1 MDVRGPEKPAHRP
14 ALQTATLWLVL
25 AVTGHPL
32 LFAQGANQQ
41 ASSAFPESTSNN
53 PATGDGFEQN
63 SAADS
68 NTGDGKLAEIQLAHR
83 AWIREFSAIRIQWK
97 EWHKAT
103 LWLQD
108 RSVHLKMR
116 LEDSP
121 MFSTGELCWKRNA
134 GTTLLETV
142 YNAGRSS
149 NRILLGRD
157 GSMLWLASSP
167 LDGSSLRWDSVQQLP
182 YILDQP
188 IRISRGTV
196 GLRGFWDFA
205 LGSFTLRVTG
215 AEFGGLEL
223 VDGHE
228 CVVVRRTSPDSTS
241 TEESFWLDRKLGY
254 LPRRYLRIRHSS
266 RTTRVEDW
274 TADEFRELRP
284 GFFLPWHGSVRL
296 NREPWPGY
304 EWQFT
309 EADLKPVF
317 PASQFA
323 VPIEFENAVADNAMN
338 VPGPPPPE
346 AVVTQSL
353 SHNTVTGITL
363 CVLFIVVLR
372 VFRKNLFRRSA

>member
-1 MDVRGPEKPAHRP
+1 MSVRGPDKPARSP
-14 ALQTATLWLVL
+14 AVRTATLWLL
-25 AVTGHPL
+25 MAVTVSPA
-32 LFAQGANQQ
+32 FAQHDTQQ
-41 ASSAFPESTSNN
+41 TSPGFVEATSNN
-53 PATGDGFEQN
+53 PATEQG
-63 SAADS
+63 SAPPSAEDS
-68 NTGDGKLAEIQLAHR
+68 ISGERWMTEIQLAHR

-103 LWLQD
+103 LWFQD
-108 RSVHLKMR
+108 QSIHLKTR

-134 GTTLLETV
+134 GTTLLETI

-157 GSMLWLASSP
+157 GSMLWLASTTI
-167 LDGSSLRWDSVQQLP
+167 DGSSLQWDSVQQLP

-205 LGSFTLRVTG
+205 LGSFTLRVAG
-215 AEFGGLEL
+215 AEFGGIEL

-228 CVVVRRTSPDSTS
+228 CVVVRKASSESTS
-241 TEESFWLDRKLGY
+241 AEESFWLDRKLGY
-254 LPRRYLRIRHSS
+254 LPRRYLRIRSSS
-266 RTTRVEDW
+266 RTIRVEDW

-304 EWQFT
+304 EWQVT
-309 EADLKPVF
+309 DADLKPSF
-317 PASQFA
+317 PVSQFTG
-323 VPIEFENAVADNAMN
+323 PIEFERAVAGNSLNSSDT
-338 VPGPPPPE
+338 PPPATAFSQGNLYS
-346 AVVTQSL
+346 AVA
-353 SHNTVTGITL
+353 GIAL
-363 CVLFIVVLR
+363 CVLFIVVLQ
-372 VFRKNLFRRSA
+372 VFQKKLFRRSS